1 MFCESNT
8 SQGENNMISTVVDN
22 LNKIKKIKSSTFKHN
37 MLGELVDNS
46 QSDNFVWRRW
56 QWQLFLDLQRIVQ
69 ERYTYINQ
77 NFKV

>member
-37 MLGELVDNS
+37 MLGKLVDNS

-77 NFKV
+77 DFKV

>member
-8 SQGENNMISTVVDN
+8 SQGENNMISTVADN
-22 LNKIKKIKSSTFKHN
+22 LNKIKKIKSSRFKHN